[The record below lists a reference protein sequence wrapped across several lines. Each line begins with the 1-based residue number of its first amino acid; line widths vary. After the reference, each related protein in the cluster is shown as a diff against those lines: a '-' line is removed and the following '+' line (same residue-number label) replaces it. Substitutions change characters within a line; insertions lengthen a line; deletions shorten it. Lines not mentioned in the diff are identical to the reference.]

1 MKNQDIAGKKQK
13 LNYFAV
19 LKGVRLPWMIIIL
32 SFAFSIIMMKA
43 ELQVATMTADIIDV
57 SQKAIDAAKLT
68 SYISMAVVSAACS
81 IFSEYFTRRMEET
94 ISLRVR
100 MKLWAKIMHLPTKY
114 YDEDNGD
121 QLVSRVTSDAEAP
134 SSLFT
139 MAVSCVVCVITTVQ
153 AFLQL
158 FDYNVTLARY
168 SLIMIPL
175 TLLLCIAIAVMQF
188 KLGVYSTTTMAGS
201 TAYLAE
207 RVRNFR
213 LIKSAVAEKLE
224 EARGKWNFKE
234 MYKADFWNW
243 MLVAF
248 YQLSMQIFSILFI
261 VIVFVIGGQLVR
273 KGEVTVGDLTGF
285 YMITGIAG
293 MQLMQFF
300 MNVGSVFGTFGTM
313 KKITQVSET
322 LSEREDGSDVPQLCA
337 DIAFEHV
344 TFGYNEERDVLKDVS
359 MKIPMG
365 KVTAII
371 GGNGAGKSTVFK
383 LLTRLYEPKEG
394 MIRFNGTNIADYN
407 MTQWRDRFAYVFQ
420 KNPLVSGTV
429 RENLTYGLEREV
441 SEEEL
446 IEVTKK
452 ANCYDCIM
460 SKPDGFN
467 EDVGLDGSNFSG
479 GQGQCI
485 SIARAMLR
493 DADYLLL
500 DEATSNL
507 DVLSE
512 AMVTEALDHLMENK
526 TTIMIAHN
534 YAATKN
540 ADNIIVMREGSVEAS
555 GTPKEMLEHNEYYQL
570 FSKTL

>member
-1 MKNQDIAGKKQK
+1 MKQKSQKQK

-19 LKGVRLPWMIIIL
+19 LKGIKLPWIVILL
-32 SFAFSIIMMKA
+32 SFAFSVIMMNA

-57 SQKAIDAAKLT
+57 SQKAIDAVKLINYV
-68 SYISMAVVSAACS
+68 SVAILSAVCT
-81 IFSEYFTRRMEET
+81 IFSNYFTRRMEET

-100 MKLWAKIMHLPTKY
+100 TKLWDKIMHLPTKY
-114 YDEDNGD
+114 YDQDNGD
-121 QLVSRVTSDAEAP
+121 ELVSRVTSDAEAP

-139 MAVSCVVCVITTVQ
+139 MAVSCVVCVVTTVQ
-153 AFLQL
+153 AFMQL
-158 FDYNVTLARY
+158 FDYNVLLAKY
-168 SLIMIPL
+168 SLIIIPL
-175 TLLLCIAIAVMQF
+175 TLFLCIAIAIMQF

-201 TAYLAE
+201 TGYLAE

-224 EARGKWNFKE
+224 EAKGKWNFKE
-234 MYKADFWNW
+234 MYKADFLNW
-243 MLVAF
+243 LLVAF
-248 YQLSMQIFSILFI
+248 YQLAMQIFSIMFI
-261 VIVFVIGGQLVR
+261 VIVFVIGGQLVA
-273 KGEVTVGDLTGF
+273 KGEVTIGDLTGF
-285 YMITGIAG
+285 YMITGIVA

-313 KKITQVSET
+313 KKITQVTET
-322 LSEREDGSDVPQLCA
+322 LSESEEGEAVPQVCA
-337 DIAFEHV
+337 NIRFDHV
-344 TFGYNEERDVLKDVS
+344 TFGYNEERDVLKDVT
-359 MKIPMG
+359 MEIPMG

-383 LLTRLYEPKEG
+383 LLTRLYEPEEG
-394 MIRFNGTNIADYN
+394 QITFQGETVADYN
-407 MTQWRDRFAYVFQ
+407 VTQWRDRFAYVFQ

-429 RENLTYGLEREV
+429 RDNLTYGLEREV
-441 SEEEL
+441 SDEEL
-446 IEVTKK
+446 IEVTKR

-460 SKPDGFN
+460 SKPEGFN

-540 ADNIIVMREGSVEAS
+540 ADNIIVMRDGTVEAS
-555 GTPKEMLEHNEYYQL
+555 GTPQEMLAHNAYYQL